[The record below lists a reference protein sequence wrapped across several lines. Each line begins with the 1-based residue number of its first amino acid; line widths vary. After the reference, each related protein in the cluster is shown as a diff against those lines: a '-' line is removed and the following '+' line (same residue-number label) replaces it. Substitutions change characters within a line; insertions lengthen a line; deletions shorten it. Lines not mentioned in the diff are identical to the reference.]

1 MSRAIVLALVAAC
14 LSTVVG
20 CGASQGRHSATP
32 AAAVAADTARD
43 DASWT
48 SPEERELAVVETGAA
63 HESLR
68 SDAATSFRPNR
79 NERPT
84 RGAVHAATY

>member
-1 MSRAIVLALVAAC
+1 MIRVLSLALVAAC

-20 CGASQGRHSATP
+20 CGASATRHSATP
-32 AAAVAADTARD
+32 ATAIAADSARD

-48 SPEERELAVVETGAA
+48 SPEERELAVIETGGA
-63 HESLR
+63 HESAR